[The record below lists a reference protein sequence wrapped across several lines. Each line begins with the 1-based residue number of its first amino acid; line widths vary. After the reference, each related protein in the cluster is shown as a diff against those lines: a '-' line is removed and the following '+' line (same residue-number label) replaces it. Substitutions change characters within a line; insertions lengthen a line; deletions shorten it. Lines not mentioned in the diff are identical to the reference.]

1 MGMIDRVTGW
11 LDERYQV
18 TDLKEFAEHKTVP
31 MRHTIWYYFG
41 GITLFLF
48 LIQVATGILLL
59 LYYRPTEAQAFES
72 VQYIVAEV
80 PFGWLVRSI
89 HSWSANL
96 LIGAAFIHMFSVF
109 FLKAYRKPRELTW
122 LSGIVLLALFMGF
135 GFTGYLLPWNDLA
148 FFATKVGTEMVS
160 VIPVVGESMMRMIRG
175 GEHVTGA
182 TLTRMFGFHVALL
195 PAITTL
201 LLAVHLIFVQRQGMS
216 GPLEGREPKQM
227 PFYPNFILRDLM
239 VWMIVLGILGT
250 LSLYFPWELGVKAD
264 PIAPAPAGI
273 EPEWYFL
280 FVFQALRIFPSTVA
294 GIDGRLVLFGLLGV
308 VGLAWTF
315 VPWLDQGA
323 AEGEPSRL
331 IDRAGAVLL
340 AAMIVL
346 TIWAKF
352 FHHA

>member
-1 MGMIDRVTGW
+1 MGMVERVTGW
-11 LDERYQV
+11 LDERYQIG
-18 TDLKEFAEHKTVP
+18 DLREFAEHKTVP

-59 LYYRPTEAQAFES
+59 LYYRPTEAQAYES

-122 LSGIVLLALFMGF
+122 LSGIVLLAVFMGF
-135 GFTGYLLPWNDLA
+135 GFTGYLLPWNRLA

-160 VIPVVGESMMRMIRG
+160 VVPVVGETLMRMIRG

-201 LLAVHLIFVQRQGMS
+201 FLALHLLFVQRQGMS
-216 GPLEGREPKQM
+216 GPLKGEDPEQM
-227 PFYPNFILRDLM
+227 PFFPNFILRDLM
-239 VWMIVLGILGT
+239 VWMIVLGLLGT

-280 FVFQALRIFPSTVA
+280 FVFQALRIFPSTLL
-294 GIDGRLVLFGLLGV
+294 GIDGRLILFGLLGV
-308 VGLAWTF
+308 IGLAWTF
-315 VPWLDQGA
+315 VPWLDQRA
-323 AEGEPSRL
+323 AQGEPSKL
-331 IDRAGAVLL
+331 INRAGSVLL

-346 TIWAKF
+346 TVWAKF